1 MISALKN
8 NISAEAHI
16 KQHISTTKLRNK
28 TTILSTILLFRI
40 LFTIQGVTKRVEI
53 YI

>member
-1 MISALKN
+1 MISAIKKN

-28 TTILSTILLFRI
+28 TTILLFRI